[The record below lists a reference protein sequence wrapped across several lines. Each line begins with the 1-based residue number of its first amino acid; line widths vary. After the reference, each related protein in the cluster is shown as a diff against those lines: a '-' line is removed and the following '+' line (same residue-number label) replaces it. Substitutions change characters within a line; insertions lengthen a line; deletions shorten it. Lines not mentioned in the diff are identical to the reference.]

1 MIKKLPSE
9 VISKIAAGEVIE
21 SPASVVRELVEN
33 SIDAGADGIEI
44 HVKGTGL
51 ELISVKDNGIG
62 MSKSDLEVAT
72 ERYTTS
78 KIQSLDD
85 LSKEFSLGFRGEALY
100 SISQVSKL
108 EIISGDGNETWRVQY
123 HGEKVENIEPY
134 SIFKGTIVNV
144 RDLFYNYP
152 VRREFTESNIKK
164 VKKELQDT
172 LTNFLIAYPAIGF
185 KVKWDEKREESY
197 PARDIEIE
205 RYIKIF
211 GEEFVRE
218 MKDFLVEDEDIKVY
232 GFFKKPQYLSV
243 RKKGI
248 QYVFVNRRR
257 VKLDFVRIAIRSA
270 LGQENV
276 VPEFIVF
283 MELPPYLIDFNIHPQ
298 KKEVKVFNEK
308 KLFSLIYHAV
318 KKALFEERMVLS
330 DIVKEEMEDTH
341 EAKNAYDKVPVE
353 AAVETRTLNV
363 VSLFLRRR
371 TRRILV
377 KCLTMY
383 PRNFFKYIILI

>member
-1 MIKKLPSE
+1 MIKKLPPE

-62 MSKSDLEVAT
+62 MSKGDLEVAT

-164 VKKELQDT
+164 VKREL
-172 LTNFLIAYPAIGF
+172 L
-185 KVKWDEKREESY
+185 E
-197 PARDIEIE
+197 
-205 RYIKIF
+205 
-211 GEEFVRE
+211 
-218 MKDFLVEDEDIKVY
+218 
-232 GFFKKPQYLSV
+232 
-243 RKKGI
+243 
-248 QYVFVNRRR
+248 
-257 VKLDFVRIAIRSA
+257 
-270 LGQENV
+270 
-276 VPEFIVF
+276 
-283 MELPPYLIDFNIHPQ
+283 
-298 KKEVKVFNEK
+298 
-308 KLFSLIYHAV
+308 
-318 KKALFEERMVLS
+318 
-330 DIVKEEMEDTH
+330 
-341 EAKNAYDKVPVE
+341 
-353 AAVETRTLNV
+353 
-363 VSLFLRRR
+363 
-371 TRRILV
+371 
-377 KCLTMY
+377 
-383 PRNFFKYIILI
+383 